1 MDIVTLG
8 AAIGAAK
15 KDLNKVVAPVSASD
29 AGKIAT
35 VDSNGK
41 YVAAELE
48 VGQGEVAV
56 DSTLLVSGAAA
67 DAQVTGDKVNELKS
81 AVDHLEEDVKD
92 LADAVFGGHTW
103 QALKELVDSGEAAHV
118 LQVGDQITDSWE
130 KAANTSYV
138 APWDVVHHMPNGD
151 VVLNWHYAIPDAIAF
166 DAPEAIYYAPEGGLA
181 AGQYYIGIGT
191 AYGTGWVTTKH
202 INFTLTSAMDEGDQL
217 YIECSTNNANDPTAG
232 ATWKVFAQ
240 GSTTAK
246 QTGTT
251 SDSDTGTSLG
261 TIGATNAHKPEGHLN
276 AISRVVY
283 GYGRWS
289 QSAIRQWLNSTA
301 AANAWWTPQNPWD
314 RPPSQ
319 HSSVRGFLA
328 GLAQELQDIL
338 VPVDVVTALNTQE
351 GFAED
356 TETTQDKIF
365 LPSLEE
371 MYITPQLADVEGVD
385 WDYNKALAAEA
396 GLTGKF
402 AQYGTYEILKKYQV
416 SSKTSAV
423 GVWLRSCIRGSA
435 SYAWYVTYSGYVSY
449 GIAYNASR
457 GCPACIIKKS
467 V

>member
-1 MDIVTLG
+1 M
-8 AAIGAAK
+8 
-15 KDLNKVVAPVSASD
+15 ASD
-29 AGKIAT
+29 MIARALAM
-35 VDSNGK
+35 K
-41 YVAAELE
+41 A
-48 VGQGEVAV
+48 
-56 DSTLLVSGAAA
+56 
-67 DAQVTGDKVNELKS
+67 KS

-130 KAANTSYV
+130 KAAGTSYV

-151 VVLNWHYAIPDAIAF
+151 MVLNWHYAFPDGIAF
-166 DAPEAIYYAPEGGLA
+166 DAPEAIYYAPAGGLA
-181 AGQYYIGIGT
+181 AGTYHIAIGT
-191 AYGTGWVTTKH
+191 KYSDGWLTDH
-202 INFTLTSAMDEGDQL
+202 NIQFTLTADMAEDDQL
-217 YIECSTNNANDPTAG
+217 YIDCGTDAKIDPTNG
-232 ATWKVFAQ
+232 RTWNVYAK
-240 GSTTAK
+240 GSTTSK

-251 SDSDTGTSLG
+251 SNGTGGTLLG
-261 TIGATNAHKPEGHLN
+261 TIGATNNHKPEGNLN
-276 AISRVVY
+276 AQSRVVY

-328 GLAQELQDIL
+328 GLAPELQDIL

-351 GFAED
+351 GFAEN
-356 TETTQDKIF
+356 TEATQDKIF

-423 GVWLRSCIRGSA
+423 YVWLRSCNRGTAYDAWFVYSSGNVYNYTACSA
-435 SYAWYVTYSGYVSY
+435 Y
-449 GIAYNASR
+449 R

>member
-1 MDIVTLG
+1 MKNIRTPT
-8 AAIGAAK
+8 
-15 KDLNKVVAPVSASD
+15 VVGLIKAEN
-29 AGKIAT
+29 AGI
-35 VDSNGK
+35 
-41 YVAAELE
+41 
-48 VGQGEVAV
+48 
-56 DSTLLVSGAAA
+56 
-67 DAQVTGDKVNELKS
+67 KS

-181 AGQYYIGIGT
+181 AGTYHIAIGT
-191 AYGTGWVTTKH
+191 KYGDGWLTDH
-202 INFTLTSAMDEGDQL
+202 NIQFTLTADMAADDQL
-217 YIECSTNNANDPTAG
+217 YIDCGTNYANDVTNG
-232 ATWKVFAQ
+232 RTWNVYAK
-240 GSTTAK
+240 GSTTSK

-251 SDSDTGTSLG
+251 SNGTGGTLLG
-261 TIGATNAHKPEGHLN
+261 TIGATNAHKPEGNLN
-276 AISRVVY
+276 GISHVVY

-356 TETTQDKIF
+356 TETTRDKIF

-423 GVWLRSCIRGSA
+423 NVWLRSCSRGYA
-435 SYAWYVTYSGYVSY
+435 TYAWFVTNSGYVYY
-449 GIAYNASR
+449 GGSAYYAFG